1 MEFNLTGAMIASFI
15 IAQTLT
21 CILCIL
27 INLRSRLQQAQIDQ
41 IYQWNKDKFVKK
53 PAIIPD
59 HLAEICKP
67 KKPQRIISEETRK
80 KSSEKRREWWANK
93 KAQEAAKAA
102 PSAIIFPKGMSL
114 VSQDLNA

>member
-1 MEFNLTGAMIASFI
+1 MELNIPTATLFLFGAT
-15 IAQTLT
+15 QL
-21 CILCIL
+21 ILCVLCGI
-27 INLRSRLQQAQIDQ
+27 ISVRTKVQQAQINQ

-53 PAIIPD
+53 PAALPD
-59 HLAEICKP
+59 QVAEIRKP

-102 PSAIIFPKGMSL
+102 PSAIIIPKGMSL